1 MLVGRWWTL
10 PEVEDAGVII
20 WVAVELRNLEGWH
33 FFSESLGG
41 IEVFNAIFDENF
53 YKILISS

>member
-1 MLVGRWWTL
+1 M